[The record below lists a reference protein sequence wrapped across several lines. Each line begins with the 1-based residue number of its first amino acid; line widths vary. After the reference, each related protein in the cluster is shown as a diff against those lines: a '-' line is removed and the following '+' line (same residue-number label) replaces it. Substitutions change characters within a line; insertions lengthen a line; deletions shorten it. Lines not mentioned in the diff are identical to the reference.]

1 MAVALYARVSTT
13 RQAEK
18 DLSIP
23 DQLNQMRAWCKSKG
37 YLVAMEYV
45 EPGASATDDR
55 RPVFQQM
62 IGDATMS
69 PSPYEAILVHSR
81 SRFFRDLLQFLQYE
95 RSLKRAG
102 VRLISITQETNDDPA
117 GEMASKIFSVFDE
130 YQSKENGKHTLRAMK
145 ENARQGFFNGSKPPY
160 GYRTVETELKG
171 RRGSKKRLEI
181 DVAEAA
187 IVQRIFELYLQGYDG
202 LALGAKGITEFLN
215 DRGITLRGQQWTRGR
230 VHEVLSNSMYHG
242 NYYFNKRENKTKAL
256 KPESEWVKIAVPLI
270 IDSGTFQQVEA
281 RRQARSPAKVPPRI
295 VNSPTLLTGLL
306 KCGHCNAGMTLATGK
321 GGRYRYYKC
330 NTRIGKGNHYC
341 DSTNVPMEKLDSLV
355 ISTLADN
362 VFTPVRVRSMID
374 EMKKRIRDDK
384 SGESI
389 QLKALAKEF
398 SELQAKSDR
407 LLEAVEGGHL
417 PMDASLRERA
427 HKHQARRQAILIEM
441 SSLRQQIELP
451 SKFLDGRHTQA
462 FCRVLRK
469 KLTESKPLAK
479 RYLQA
484 VVSEIRL
491 VKNEVTIT
499 GEYTSLANA
508 MEIGNLKGFDVV
520 PTSARKW
527 LPDLGSN
534 QGPAD

>member
-37 YLVAMEYV
+37 YAVAMEYV

-55 RPVFQQM
+55 RPIFQQM
-62 IGDATMS
+62 IADATLS
-69 PSPYEAILVHSR
+69 PSPYDAIIVHSR

-102 VRLISITQETNDDPA
+102 VRLISITQETNNDPA

-160 GYRTVETELKG
+160 GYRTVETEAKG

-187 IVQRIFELYLQGYDG
+187 IVQRIFELYLNGYEG
-202 LALGAKGITEFLN
+202 IALGAKGITEFLN
-215 DRGITLRGQQWTRGR
+215 DRGITLRGQRWTRGR

-242 NYYFNKRENKTKAL
+242 EYWFNKHENKTKTL
-256 KPESEWVKIAVPLI
+256 KPQSEWVKIAVPPI
-270 IDSGTFQQVEA
+270 IEVATFQQVEA
-281 RRQARSPAKVPPRI
+281 RREARSPAKVPPRI

-330 NTRIGKGNHYC
+330 NTRIGKGNHLC
-341 DSTNVPMEKLDSLV
+341 DSANVPMEKLDSLV
-355 ISTLADN
+355 ISTLSDK

-374 EMKKRIRDDK
+374 EMKKRLREDK
-384 SGESI
+384 SAESN
-389 QLKALAKEF
+389 QLTALKKELN
-398 SELQAKSDR
+398 ELEVKSNR
-407 LLEAVEGGHL
+407 LLEAVESGYL
-417 PMDASLRERA
+417 PMDATLHERA

-441 SSLRQQIELP
+441 SGLRQQIELP

-479 RYLQA
+479 RYLYA

-491 VKNEVTIT
+491 VKNEVTIA
-499 GEYTSLANA
+499 GDYRALADA
-508 MEIGNLKGFDVV
+508 VGSEKRDGVLPV